1 LATDLSLKLT
11 NKLYHKFY
19 FILEILYQEII
30 HSHEYTPWV
39 CCFSPDSP
47 NIFLSGKKNKNYYD
61 INNLNIGGD
70 DMKLIQYD
78 LRCGEGNN
86 KIAQINKKLKKN
98 ISK

>member
-1 LATDLSLKLT
+1 M
-11 NKLYHKFY
+11 N
-19 FILEILYQEII
+19 I
-30 HSHEYTPWV
+30 HHGFVVSRQIHQ
-39 CCFSPDSP
+39 
-47 NIFLSGKKNKNYYD
+47 IFFLVVKKNKNYYD